1 MSSATVNFTIAI
13 PTYNG
18 AARLPALLD
27 KLRSQENPQNIAW
40 TILVVDN
47 NSTDNTAELVKRYAA
62 QAEAQSQQPS
72 IQYAFA
78 KRQGAAFARVK
89 AMEVATSEWVGFLDD
104 DVTPASDWM
113 SNAYAF
119 ARSHPEAGAFGGQ
132 IHGEFEVEPPSNFNR
147 IKSFLAL
154 RERGST
160 PHLYNPDHLSLPPS
174 AAWVVNAQAWHDNVS
189 DQPVL
194 GGRAN
199 GSMVQGD
206 DYEPLL
212 RMHKAGWKIWY
223 APSLHVAHQIPKSR
237 LERGY
242 LKSLSWGCGICICPL
257 RMINSQ
263 GWQRPLLWLKL
274 MLSNLKRVVLHW
286 LKYRNELETDLV
298 AACEM
303 DFYLGSFASPFYYLK
318 TLLFSKA

>member
-1 MSSATVNFTIAI
+1 MSSATVDFTIAI